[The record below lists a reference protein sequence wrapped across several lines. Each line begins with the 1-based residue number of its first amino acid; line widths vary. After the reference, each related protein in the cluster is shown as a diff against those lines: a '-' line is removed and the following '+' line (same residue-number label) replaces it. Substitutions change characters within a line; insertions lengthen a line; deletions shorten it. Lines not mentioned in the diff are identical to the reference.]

1 MLPTNLKQFNLYA
14 DGESLMG
21 VAEEITLP
29 KLARKM
35 EEYEAAG
42 MAGPIDID
50 MGAEKMELEWTC
62 GGLVFAAIKQF
73 GAAKPD
79 ALMLRYAG
87 AYQREDTGV
96 THAVEIVARGRHAEI
111 DMGNAKVKDKTVTKI
126 KTSLAYYKLMVDG
139 EVLVEYDALGMIF
152 AVNGKDLLEEQ
163 RKAVGLA

>member
-1 MLPTNLKQFNLYA
+1 MLPSNLKNFNLYA

-42 MAGPIDID
+42 MAGPVDID
-50 MGAEKMELEWTC
+50 MGAEKMVLDWTC
-62 GGLVFAAIKQF
+62 AGLVFSAIKQF

-79 ALMLRYAG
+79 ALMLRYSG

-96 THAVEIVARGRHAEI
+96 THAVEIVVRGRHAEI
-111 DMGNAKVKDKTVTKI
+111 DMGTAKIKDKTVTKI
-126 KTSLAYYKLMVDG
+126 KTSLAYYKLIVDG
-139 EVLVEYDALGMIF
+139 EELIEFDALGMIF
-152 AVNGKDLLEEQ
+152 RVNGKDLLEDQ

>member
-1 MLPTNLKQFNLYA
+1 MLPSNLKNFNLYA

-35 EEYEAAG
+35 DEYEAAG

-50 MGAEKMELEWTC
+50 MGAEKMVLEWTC
-62 GGLVFAAIKQF
+62 AGLVFSAIKQF

-96 THAVEIVARGRHAEI
+96 THAVEIVVRGRHAEI
-111 DMGNAKVKDKTVTKI
+111 DMGTAKIKDKTITKI
-126 KTSLAYYKLMVDG
+126 KTSLAYYKLIVDG
-139 EVLVEYDALGMIF
+139 EELIEFDALGMIF
-152 AVNGKDLLEEQ
+152 RVNGKDLLEDQ